1 MASLNS
7 LAYRLFSR
15 PALGN
20 AIKSVYAY
28 DPSATGENVGSLEA
42 FESAMEMFYGVVRH
56 FLFLSFSC
64 HSFPLD
70 FSFIS
75 TPTHN
80 NSYIFI
86 LDETSVFEDPLVRVS
101 GKANIRSQ
109 FYILRQACSSI
120 RIVKSSFDY
129 DNDTKVASFD
139 AVVEYHFD
147 KRGYLVLKL
156 HHLVKWHLNQ
166 TGRVD
171 YHEDSW
177 SLLDLLKS
185 LPVVNHL
192 FLLARQSVGWM
203 TSLAFRL
210 IQPQPPV
217 YAKKL
222 N

>member
-42 FESAMEMFYGVVRH
+42 FESAMEMFY
-56 FLFLSFSC
+56 
-64 HSFPLD
+64 
-70 FSFIS
+70 
-75 TPTHN
+75 
-80 NSYIFI
+80 
-86 LDETSVFEDPLVRVS
+86 DETSVFEDPLVRVS